1 MDSTTCAVL
10 PIEPSSALSFQLRNL
25 HITEYAWMAMQA
37 YLYVFGLGNLAAIS
51 VDIFMLVIK
60 ALSGIDN
67 YAYFQR

>member
-1 MDSTTCAVL
+1 
-10 PIEPSSALSFQLRNL
+10 
-25 HITEYAWMAMQA
+25 MAMQA
-37 YLYVFGLGNLAAIS
+37 YLSVFGLGNLAAIS